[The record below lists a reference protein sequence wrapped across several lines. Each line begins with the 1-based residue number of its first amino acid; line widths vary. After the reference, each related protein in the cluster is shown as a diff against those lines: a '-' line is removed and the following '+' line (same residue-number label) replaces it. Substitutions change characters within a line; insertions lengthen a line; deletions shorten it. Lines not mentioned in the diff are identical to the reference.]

1 MTTLTDPLILAS
13 KSPYRAAVLDQTG
26 FSFTQVSADVN
37 ESAVKESLTGQ
48 SPEAVA
54 VAIARAKGAAVSA
67 LHPDAIVI
75 AADQLCVVD
84 HHCLSKPMNADIAV
98 QQLTQLANRSHHLV
112 NGLVLFR
119 CGTQLWEGT
128 QTCTLSM
135 RALTES
141 EIRRYVQDDEPY
153 FSCGGYKF
161 ESLGVH
167 LFSKVDGT
175 SDAIQGLPLL
185 PLLDVMRKHQL
196 YQL

>member
-1 MTTLTDPLILAS
+1 MLA
-13 KSPYRAAVLDQTG
+13 QTG
-26 FSFTQVSADVN
+26 FSFTQVSADVD
-37 ESAVKESLTGQ
+37 ESALKQRMNDQ

-54 VAIARAKGAAVSA
+54 VAVARAKGAAVSA

-98 QQLTQLANRSHHLV
+98 QQLTQLANRPHQLV
-112 NGLVLFR
+112 NGMVLFR
-119 CGTQLWEGT
+119 HGTQLWEGT

-167 LFSKVDGT
+167 LFSKVEGT

-185 PLLDVMRKHQL
+185 PLLDAMRTHQMYTL
-196 YQL
+196 